1 MLRKVLSSF
10 AMCAMLSVCIAQEEA
25 TQSQEGVQ
33 DGVQKVI
40 LKISTVET
48 VGTRTQKTW
57 NPPAA
62 PMALQE
68 LPYNEQDIAK
78 ATPEEARKMA
88 KANHERRLAN
98 QRVQAIL
105 AINAFLAASKHYEG
119 VKKQLEGTT
128 FGRQVILAV
137 DKFAGMAGEYFDS
150 DCIEFFHRMD
160 MDEGDKESYLKDMKT
175 SDLVTAPYFI
185 KLVFDDPRIETGK
198 VEMNGQEI
206 KMTKMVQAISYSVQA
221 LSGKMI
227 TSGNVK
233 KEKKSRSTNAVVTNG
248 ADDNMLI
255 ELMEEAL
262 AEVAKRINKFF
273 VAKASVKLIGPKKDE
288 DFDPEA
294 ATIEV
299 DGTQYDADEEFS
311 IMKGNHVIIIDMDGF
326 KQKGS
331 TRISIKKDGPIKISL
346 KKVVV
351 KQEADDEE

>member
-1 MLRKVLSSF
+1 MLKRILASLFVSMMLPVCF
-10 AMCAMLSVCIAQEEA
+10 AQNEEA
-25 TQSQEGVQ
+25 DSEQ
-33 DGVQKVI
+33 DGIQKVI

-57 NPPAA
+57 NPPAQ

-68 LPYNEQDIAK
+68 LPYNEQDMAK
-78 ATPEEARKMA
+78 ATPEEARRMA
-88 KANHERRLAN
+88 RENQARRLDN
-98 QRVQAIL
+98 QEIQAAL
-105 AINAFLAASKHYEG
+105 AIKAFVEASKHYEG

-185 KLVFDDPRIETGK
+185 KLVFDDPRFETGK
-198 VEMNGQEI
+198 VNMNGQEI
-206 KMTKMVQAISYSVQA
+206 KMTKVVMAVTYSVQS
-221 LSGKMI
+221 LSGKII

-233 KEKKSRSTNAVVTNG
+233 KEKKNRSTNAVATNG
-248 ADDNMLI
+248 VDDAMMI
-255 ELMEEAL
+255 DLMEEAL

-273 VAKASVKLIGPKKDE
+273 VAKASIKLIGPKKDE
-288 DFDPEA
+288 DFDPES
-294 ATIEV
+294 ATIEI

-311 IMKGNHVIIIDMDGF
+311 IMKGTHTIVVDMDGF

-331 TRISIKKDGPIKISL
+331 TRIVIKKDGSIKISL

-351 KQEADDEE
+351 KEESEDAE

>member
-1 MLRKVLSSF
+1 MLRRILISF
-10 AMCAMLSVCIAQEEA
+10 VASAMLSVCFAQDETA
-25 TQSQEGVQ
+25 QEGVQ
-33 DGVQKVI
+33 EGVQKVI

-57 NPPAA
+57 NPPAP

-78 ATPEEARKMA
+78 ATPEEARKMS
-88 KANHERRLAN
+88 KANHEHRLAN
-98 QRVQAIL
+98 QKAQAII
-105 AINAFLAASKHYEG
+105 AIDAFLAASKHYEG

-160 MDEGDKESYLKDMKT
+160 MDEGDKEAYLKDMKT
-175 SDLVTAPYFI
+175 ADLVTAPYFI

-198 VEMNGQEI
+198 VNMNGQEI
-206 KMTKMVQAISYSVQA
+206 KMTKMVQSITYSVQA

-233 KEKKSRSTNAVVTNG
+233 KEKKNRSTNAVATTGV
-248 ADDNMLI
+248 DDNMLI

-273 VAKASVKLIGPKKDE
+273 VAKATIKLIGPKKDA
-288 DFDPEA
+288 DFDPET
-294 ATIEV
+294 ATIEI
-299 DGTQYDADEEFS
+299 DGTQYDANEEFS
-311 IMKGNHVIIIDMDGF
+311 IMKGNHVIVIDMDGF
-326 KQKGS
+326 KQKGG

-346 KKVVV
+346 KKVV
-351 KQEADDEE
+351 KQEAEDAE

>member
-1 MLRKVLSSF
+1 MSKAIVTFL
-10 AMCAMLSVCIAQEEA
+10 AASVMMSLCLAQEEA
-25 TQSQEGVQ
+25 AQQGVQ
-33 DGVQKVI
+33 EGVQKVI

-57 NPPAA
+57 NPPAP

-68 LPYNEQDIAK
+68 VPYNEQDIAK
-78 ATPEEARKMA
+78 ATPEEARRMSKE
-88 KANHERRLAN
+88 NHEQRIAN
-98 QRVQAIL
+98 QRAQAAL
-105 AINAFLAASKHYEG
+105 ALDAFLAASKHYEG

-137 DKFAGMAGEYFDS
+137 DKFSGMAGEYFDS

-198 VEMNGQEI
+198 VNMNGQEI
-206 KMTKMVQAISYSVQA
+206 KMTKMIQSVTYSIQA
-221 LSGKMI
+221 LSGKNI

-233 KEKKSRSTNAVVTNG
+233 KEKKSRTTNAIVTNG
-248 ADDNMLI
+248 ADENMIVELI
-255 ELMEEAL
+255 EESL

-273 VAKASVKLIGPKKDE
+273 VAKASIKLIGPKKDE

-294 ATIEV
+294 ATIEI

-311 IMKGNHVIIIDMDGF
+311 VMKGNHVIVIDMDGF

-331 TRISIKKDGPIKISL
+331 TRISIKKDGQIKISM

-351 KQEADDEE
+351 KQEADDAE

>member
-1 MLRKVLSSF
+1 
-10 AMCAMLSVCIAQEEA
+10 MLSMCFAQDETA
-25 TQSQEGVQ
+25 QEGVQ
-33 DGVQKVI
+33 EGVQKAI

-57 NPPAA
+57 NPPAP

-68 LPYNEQDIAK
+68 LPYNEQDMAK
-78 ATPEEARKMA
+78 ATPEEARRMS

-98 QRVQAIL
+98 QKAQAII
-105 AINAFLAASKHYEG
+105 AIDAFVAASKHYEG

-137 DKFAGMAGEYFDS
+137 DKFAGSAGEYFDS

-175 SDLVTAPYFI
+175 SELVTAPYFI

-198 VEMNGQEI
+198 VTMNGQEI
-206 KMTKMVQAISYSVQA
+206 KMTKMVQAVTYSVQA

-233 KEKKSRSTNAVVTNG
+233 KEKKNRGTNAVATAGVE
-248 ADDNMLI
+248 DNMLI

-273 VAKASVKLIGPKKDE
+273 VAKATIKLVGPKKDA

-294 ATIEV
+294 ATIEI

-311 IMKGNHVIIIDMDGF
+311 IMKGNHVIVIDMDGF

-331 TRISIKKDGPIKISL
+331 TKFSIKKDGPIKIPM

-351 KQEADDEE
+351 KQQEEDAD